1 MGHSGPFDIF
11 FFYYFL
17 TRMKKKKKGIIPYI
31 SELNIFYPMRSSIGG
46 PNNCVCGRD
55 WDFLVSDK

>member
-17 TRMKKKKKGIIPYI
+17 TRMKKKKKGNYSLYLRTEYI
-31 SELNIFYPMRSSIGG
+31 LSYEIFHWGT
-46 PNNCVCGRD
+46 
-55 WDFLVSDK
+55 

>member
-17 TRMKKKKKGIIPYI
+17 TRMKEKKKRELFPI
-31 SELNIFYPMRSSIGG
+31 SQN
-46 PNNCVCGRD
+46 
-55 WDFLVSDK
+55 

>member
-17 TRMKKKKKGIIPYI
+17 TRMKEKKKGNYSLYLRTEYI
-31 SELNIFYPMRSSIGG
+31 LSYEIFHWGT
-46 PNNCVCGRD
+46 
-55 WDFLVSDK
+55 

>member
-17 TRMKKKKKGIIPYI
+17 TRMKEKKKKGNYSLYLRTEYI
-31 SELNIFYPMRSSIGG
+31 LSYEIFHWGT
-46 PNNCVCGRD
+46 
-55 WDFLVSDK
+55 